1 MLLVFYLLNP
11 GWWGAPI
18 ATATDVMSERA
29 ELLQRQV
36 GVYGGYQTA
45 GQRVKGFFRFVFFGE
60 RQYFED
66 KQWAEYTEISEQIQI
81 YERSGWAGA
90 TIGGNVIA
98 ALVMLA
104 LVCAGAILVV
114 RDRAITAQN
123 RGLLLVWGCGIAAI
137 VFALTPLP
145 WARYY
150 LPVLP
155 FAMIMAACSLT
166 TMMKWIWQRVET
178 RRR

>member
-1 MLLVFYLLNP
+1 M
-11 GWWGAPI
+11 
-18 ATATDVMSERA
+18 
-29 ELLQRQV
+29 
-36 GVYGGYQTA
+36 GGYQSA
-45 GQRVKGFFRFVFFGE
+45 GQRVKGFFRFVCFGE

-66 KQWAEYTEISEQIQI
+66 KQWAEYSEISEQIQI
-81 YERSGWAGA
+81 YEKSGWAGA
-90 TIGGNVIA
+90 TMGGNVIA

-150 LPVLP
+150 LPVLS